1 MSALSLISLKIQKTS
16 GVCGG
21 RACVGNTRIPV
32 WTLIS
37 FLQQGA
43 TDEDMIRAYPALSVD
58 HLNLVR
64 EYYEAHRAEI
74 DYDIRE
80 QGKEPEEP
88 LTDEPLVQVA
98 DARFVELDKTEA
110 EDAESNSRRGHDGT
124 SQL

>member
-1 MSALSLISLKIQKTS
+1 MHSKPAKHIQSLQWNAQNQIFNTMSAISLISLKIQKTP

-43 TDEDMIRAYPALSVD
+43 TNEDMIQAYPALTVD

-64 EYYEAHRAEI
+64 EYYEANHAEI
-74 DYDIRE
+74 DRDIRE
-80 QGKEPEEP
+80 QDEEEIP
-88 LTDEPLVQVA
+88 
-98 DARFVELDKTEA
+98 AR
-110 EDAESNSRRGHDGT
+110 G
-124 SQL
+124 

>member
-1 MSALSLISLKIQKTS
+1 MLSLVSLKIQKTS

-21 RACVGNTRIPV
+21 RVCVGDTRIPV

-43 TDEDMIRAYPALSVD
+43 TDEEMIQAYPALTVD

-74 DYDIRE
+74 DRDIQE
-80 QGKEPEEP
+80 QEISAHG
-88 LTDEPLVQVA
+88 
-98 DARFVELDKTEA
+98 
-110 EDAESNSRRGHDGT
+110 
-124 SQL
+124 

>member
-1 MSALSLISLKIQKTS
+1 MLFFIALKIQKTP

-32 WTLIS
+32 WTLVS
-37 FLQQGA
+37 FLQKGV
-43 TDEDMIRAYPALSVD
+43 TDEDVIQAYPALTVD

-64 EYYEAHRAEI
+64 EYYEANRAEI
-74 DYDIRE
+74 DCDIRE

-88 LTDEPLVQVA
+88 LTDEVLVQLA

-110 EDAESNSRRGHDGT
+110 EDAESNSRRNPDGT
-124 SQL
+124 S

>member
-1 MSALSLISLKIQKTS
+1 MERLKPDSQHMSALSIIALKIKKTP

-43 TDEDMIRAYPALSVD
+43 TDDEMIRAYPVLTVD

-64 EYYEAHRAEI
+64 EYYEAHRVEI
-74 DYDIRE
+74 DLDIRE
-80 QGKEPEEP
+80 QEMPIRMER
-88 LTDEPLVQVA
+88 L
-98 DARFVELDKTEA
+98 
-110 EDAESNSRRGHDGT
+110 S
-124 SQL
+124 

>member
-1 MSALSLISLKIQKTS
+1 MAVLSLISLKIQKTP

-37 FLQQGA
+37 FFQQGV
-43 TDEDMIRAYPALSVD
+43 TDEDMMRAYPALTVD

-74 DYDIRE
+74 DRDIRE
-80 QGKEPEEP
+80 QGKFRAQW
-88 LTDEPLVQVA
+88 LTSL
-98 DARFVELDKTEA
+98 TEI
-110 EDAESNSRRGHDGT
+110 DR
-124 SQL
+124 